1 MIRQRAL
8 SAAVFVPPL
17 LIVLALGEPWFA
29 ALIAVF
35 VAVAA
40 WEAVRLVRAVGYPA
54 IPALGVAGA
63 LAVAADMAATTQL
76 RTYADLVVAAVL
88 IVAAMAAFTEKDTK
102 VGFGAW
108 VGTAFVAT
116 YVGMLGA
123 LVRLGQIAPPFAGSA
138 PPEQLSAAGQWVQV
152 TGPVAGSSAVDQL
165 GAERAWILLVILLV
179 WAFDTGAYCAG
190 VALGKRK
197 FLVHI
202 SPSKSYWGLFGGL
215 VAVTAVAVA
224 GLWQLGQPPLM
235 GLLLGPLIGAAA
247 QAGDLAES
255 MLKRAA
261 GAKDSG
267 GLIPGHGGML
277 DRVDSFLFAAPV
289 AAIFVTGLVR

>member
-40 WEAVRLVRAVGYPA
+40 WEAVRLVRAAGYPA
-54 IPALGVAGA
+54 ISALGVAGA
-63 LAVAADMAATTQL
+63 LAVAADVAATTQL
-76 RTYADLVVAAVL
+76 RAYADLLVATVL
-88 IVAAMAAFTEKDTK
+88 IVAAIAAFSDKDTRD
-102 VGFGAW
+102 GFGAW
-108 VGTAFVAT
+108 IGTAFVAT

-123 LVRLGQIAPPFAGSA
+123 LVRLGQVAPPFAGSA
-138 PPEQLSAAGQWVQV
+138 PSGPVDAL
-152 TGPVAGSSAVDQL
+152 TLGPVAGSTLVAQL

-179 WAFDTGAYCAG
+179 WAFDTGAYCVG

-215 VAVTAVAVA
+215 AAVTAVAVA
-224 GLWQLGQPPLM
+224 GLWQLGQPPLL
-235 GLLLGPLIGAAA
+235 GLLLGPLVGAAA

-289 AAIFVTGLVR
+289 AAIFVTTLVR

>member
-8 SAAVFVPPL
+8 SATIFVPPL
-17 LIVLALGEPWFA
+17 LIVLAFGEPWFA

-40 WEAVRLVRAVGYPA
+40 WEAVRLVRAAGYPA
-54 IPALGVAGA
+54 VSALGVAGA
-63 LAVAADMAATTQL
+63 LAVAADVAATTQL
-76 RTYADLVVAAVL
+76 RAYADLLVAAVL
-88 IVAAMAAFTEKDTK
+88 IVAAIAAFVEKDTR

-108 VGTAFVAT
+108 IGTAFVAT

-138 PPEQLSAAGQWVQV
+138 PSGQLGAVAQWTQV
-152 TGPVAGSSAVDQL
+152 TGPVAGSTAVDQL

-179 WAFDTGAYCAG
+179 WAFDTGAYCLG

-235 GLLLGPLIGAAA
+235 GLLLGPLVGAAA

-289 AAIFVTGLVR
+289 AAIFVTALVR